1 MEPFDELT
9 DSFLDDLHTPQK
21 RSRHIV
27 SFRNGMLAG
36 ILIVLLVVSI
46 FSIIIKQQKTITTI
60 TDTPIVVEQITPTI
74 ILDILSTE
82 NNGIDELSTLEYRFT
97 DSAQFKDSRQIKN
110 WKIPLTEKSFTLK
123 WDGVIK
129 VGINISDIKT
139 TVKGDTITIT
149 IPTTQIFSYDIDE
162 DSVELLDEK
171 NNIFNPITIED
182 KLKFDKSTEKEMKER
197 AIENCILEKAQQ
209 NAKSVIYEFL
219 LSNSVIRK
227 NYDIQFILE

>member
-9 DSFLDDLHTPQK
+9 DSFLDDLHTPKK

-46 FSIIIKQQKTITTI
+46 FAIIIKQQKTITTI

-197 AIENCILEKAQQ
+197 AIENGILEKAQQ